1 MAVNSATNGGSV
13 REWLPLTGP
22 DARSAMV
29 KVHDARFEKPVGLK
43 ADDAKIRRAA
53 RRAFTELQLA
63 FQETGTAI
71 SKADAEELAGQFSV
85 LANARAGSK
94 ALKGL
99 SNHLQMALLSKH
111 RDKDRVYTVEAC
123 LRFIGHCDIDRL
135 LWDLQSLPQRSV
147 DIDRPSASAD

>member
-1 MAVNSATNGGSV
+1 MDTVAFEMEVNSATNGSGV

-22 DARSAMV
+22 DARSAMA

-71 SKADAEELAGQFSV
+71 SKADAEALAGQFSV

-99 SNHLQMALLSKH
+99 SNHLQMALLSESPRQRPRLH
-111 RDKDRVYTVEAC
+111 R
-123 LRFIGHCDIDRL
+123 
-135 LWDLQSLPQRSV
+135 RSV
-147 DIDRPSASAD
+147 PSIP